1 MEIILLTIIIR
12 KLFLHYFTI
21 YSWMLD
27 LFKIVLK
34 RDIEINDLYIPLDEH
49 TSSTLG
55 NDLEK

>member
-1 MEIILLTIIIR
+1 
-12 KLFLHYFTI
+12 
-21 YSWMLD
+21 MLN

-34 RDIEINDLYIPLDEH
+34 RDIEINDLYIPLNEH

>member
-1 MEIILLTIIIR
+1 M
-12 KLFLHYFTI
+12 
-21 YSWMLD
+21 D

-34 RDIEINDLYIPLDEH
+34 RDIEINDLYVPLKEH